1 MGCSSVLHPRG
12 SPGSGDM
19 GWMQPQSQGLV
30 SGKSAA
36 PWGSTS
42 YVFAGDRKG
51 QKALSPSP
59 KAVQPVCRCWLVHM
73 HLWVYSSAI
82 VFFFFFFQLRYAHCD
97 NRGLNSEQHY
107 ETSEIDV
114 SISWYLIPG
123 MTCLL
128 CPLTVLVEAYQNA
141 GHMFSNSIAGIQ
153 LEKRVSL
160 NYSHM
165 LYIPLQHII
174 SYHVP
179 SAQNLTLHKTI
190 CFEFECIYFLTQN
203 KTL

>member
-1 MGCSSVLHPRG
+1 MSRSRG
-12 SPGSGDM
+12 SLEIWDVAPDSGAGVWKKCLPLRQQKLCFPWRQEKAEGM
-19 GWMQPQSQGLV
+19 VIQPKSSPACLQMLACLHGLV
-30 SGKSAA
+30 G
-36 PWGSTS
+36 
-42 YVFAGDRKG
+42 VE
-51 QKALSPSP
+51 LSNS
-59 KAVQPVCRCWLVHM
+59 
-73 HLWVYSSAI
+73 
-82 VFFFFFFQLRYAHCD
+82 FFFFQLHYAHCD
-97 NRGLNSEQHY
+97 NRRLNCEQHY

-114 SISWYLIPG
+114 SISWYSIPG

-153 LEKRVSL
+153 LEKCVSL